1 MGALLG
7 GHQSRQTV
15 NATTSV
21 VSNAVQNVTQ
31 TCITYVYGS
40 NTFNISGDGNVVSGV
55 NMKIGIRVDSTCTEE
70 VTGKDTFQNVLQDK
84 ISQLLKDQE
93 VAMTQ
98 WLDNSKDETKTNIK
112 QSIENNITS
121 NTVQTCVN
129 KINMQ
134 NLFNISGNSN
144 VVKNVLQEG
153 TANVI
158 SKCMLTDDHVAS
170 TVNDVTNTINQHSE
184 YESQNPFAFIT
195 DAIEAIM
202 KNAMVV
208 IAIIFIVVLC
218 FIGLFMVLRRKKGG
232 TAPPIVISTGQHAGV
247 NTLNSMLAGV

>member
-1 MGALLG
+1 MG
-7 GHQSRQTV
+7 GHQSKQTV
-15 NATTSV
+15 KATTSV
-21 VSNAVQNVTQ
+21 VTTAVQNVTQ

-55 NMKIGIRVDSTCTEE
+55 NMKIGIRVDSTCTAA
-70 VTGKDTFQNVLQDK
+70 VTGKTSFQNDLQNK

-93 VAMTQ
+93 VAMAQ
-98 WLDNSKDETKTNIK
+98 WLDNSKDETKANIK
-112 QSIENNITS
+112 QSIKSNITS

-158 SKCMLTDDHVAS
+158 SKCMLSDDQTVN

-184 YESQNPFAFIT
+184 YDSKNPFAFIT

-202 KNAMVV
+202 KNATVV
-208 IAIIFIVVLC
+208 IAIIFIVVIC
-218 FIGLFMVLRRKKGG
+218 FIGLFMVLRRKNGG
-232 TAPPIVISTGQHAGV
+232 TAPPIVISTGQNAGV